1 MVKTGFHKTLNNFK
15 MKSLKPILFLL
26 FICLGW
32 TSFAQKGDE
41 YFEQKDY
48 YNAARYYEVE
58 AENDASKYLNLGKS
72 YFAQGRIAKAIEA
85 LNNYKSRH
93 SSADIDY
100 INSFI
105 ELLERDDDEIEMRD
119 VPSINTSYEEYSPII
134 TKDGKTLHFAA
145 EDLPDGEGGYDAY
158 FVEKQSDG
166 TWGEPQS
173 FDVFNSSTH
182 EGLLAINGDEDVI
195 ILFGNYPGSFGGG
208 DIFYSIFDGD
218 TWSYPC
224 NVGAT
229 INTDN
234 WEAQANL
241 SQDGKF
247 LFFVS
252 DRNGGQG
259 PDGSTDIYVTEI
271 TNEGWTKPV
280 NLGPVINS
288 KGSEYTPFLAA
299 DNKTLYF
306 ASTGHFGFGGRDL
319 FVSRR
324 LDDSWTNWSE
334 PVNMGKFINTIDDDE
349 YFTLPASGT
358 RGFIVRPGGL
368 LHDNS
373 DDIFEFII
381 PPSLRPETLINVYGE
396 VMDENDSAAA
406 VLIRYYDQ
414 ETGEEIAK
422 TASRRYDGQYGVS
435 LPANKVYDVII
446 DMKGFLYYQ
455 TELDLTDLT
464 KYFPARSF
472 KEVLGDN
479 LEGLEG
485 IKVDLDGYGLT
496 YDQYM
501 NTGKDGDI
509 PATFDNF
516 FKLSERYDIKI
527 EELKNV
533 IKEARYEYLTE
544 LENQREI
551 EQDHDVQR
559 IVVGAK
565 FEIKNIFFDFGKA
578 TLTDDS
584 KQELDKL
591 YEIMNRSEMVIEF
604 GGHTDNVGSDEANQ
618 RLSQERVNSVK
629 QYIADKG
636 INPARMSAVGYGET
650 QPVAS
655 NETDEGRQQ
664 NRRVEL
670 KITSLRL
677 EREGQDELTGDEDLD
692 GIREDLGAQVVTTDE
707 VDLLELFRNAAEA
720 GGLPEGA
727 SCNPEET
734 PEVTTSS
741 YTKTE
746 DKGTRKSR
754 SSSFDFGNGKVD
766 PDNYI
771 FKSFNPYVANFGY
784 ANRTTGDLGAG
795 VVFMKKAN
803 LREWHLQYNF
813 STADGIKWSAST
825 QWLFAIQTGLPVNL
839 HYGIELFSSQI
850 DGGDNP
856 DGDQTQGYLNIPVG
870 LRYNFNVG
878 DIILAPDAFI
888 SFQALA
894 SDGMPSSRY
903 FRAGINARWKLVQGG
918 IFYNTGDFVKYTGL
932 RAGLAF

>member
-1 MVKTGFHKTLNNFK
+1 
-15 MKSLKPILFLL
+15 MKSIKPILSSLFLL
-26 FICLGW
+26 ISMI
-32 TSFAQKGDE
+32 TFAQKGDE

-72 YFAQGRIAKAIEA
+72 YFAQGRISKAIEA
-85 LNNYKSRH
+85 LEKYKDGY
-93 SSADIDY
+93 SSADVAY
-100 INSFI
+100 INNFL
-105 ELLERDDDEIEMRD
+105 ELLRRDDDEIEMRD
-119 VPSINTSYEEYSPII
+119 IPSINTSYEEYSPII

-145 EDLPDGEGGYDAY
+145 EDLPNGEGGYDAY
-158 FVEKQSDG
+158 FVEKQADG

-173 FDVFNSSTH
+173 FDVFNSETH

-208 DIFYSIFDGD
+208 DIFYSIYDGNS
-218 TWSYPC
+218 WSYPC

-229 INTDN
+229 INSDN

-241 SQDGKF
+241 SQDGRF
-247 LFFVS
+247 LFYVS
-252 DRNGGQG
+252 DRDGGQG
-259 PDGSTDIYVTEI
+259 ASGTTDIYMTEI
-271 TNEGWTKPV
+271 TNEGWTQPI

-288 KGSEYTPFLAA
+288 TGSEYTPFLAA

-368 LHDNS
+368 LHENS

-381 PPSLRPETLINVYGE
+381 PPSLRPETLVNVYGE
-396 VMDENDSAAA
+396 VMDETDSAAA

-414 ETGEEIAK
+414 ETGEEVAK

-435 LPANKVYDVII
+435 LPANKIYDVII

-464 KYFPARSF
+464 KYFPARTF

-479 LEGLEG
+479 LANLEE
-485 IKVDLDGYGLT
+485 IKGDLDGYGLT
-496 YDQYM
+496 YDEYM

-509 PATFDNF
+509 PTTFDNF

-527 EELKNV
+527 EELKQV

-551 EQDHDVQR
+551 NQDHDVVR

-578 TLTDDS
+578 SLTADS
-584 KQELDKL
+584 KTELDKL

-604 GGHTDNVGSDEANQ
+604 GGHTDNVGSDEANLA
-618 RLSQERVNSVK
+618 LSQERVNSVK
-629 QYIADKG
+629 QYLVDKG
-636 INPARMSAVGYGET
+636 INPARMNAVGYGES

-655 NETDEGRQQ
+655 NETDDGRQK

-677 EREGQDELTGDEDLD
+677 EREGQDELTGDEELD
-692 GIREDLGAQVVTTDE
+692 GIKEDTGVDETSVSE

-734 PEVTTSS
+734 PEVTTT
-741 YTKTE
+741 YTETTE
-746 DKGTRKSR
+746 DKGTRKT
-754 SSSFDFGNGKVD
+754 SSYDFDFGSGSIND
-766 PDNYI
+766 LNDYI
-771 FKSFNPYVANFGY
+771 FKTFNPYVLSYGTEAFGG
-784 ANRTTGDLGAG
+784 AMGAG
-795 VVFMKKAN
+795 VALVKESN
-803 LREWHLQYNF
+803 LREWHLSYNF
-813 STADGIKWSAST
+813 INSDDTINWSA
-825 QWLFAIQTGLPVNL
+825 QTEILWTISAASPFHL
-839 HYGIELFSSQI
+839 HYGLELGMLGINEHQ
-850 DGGDNP
+850 DGGWA
-856 DGDQTQGYLNIPVG
+856 YINIPVG
-870 LRYNFNVG
+870 ARYIFDVAG
-878 DIILAPDAFI
+878 IKFGPEFMYK
-888 SFQALA
+888 FQAVANDEIANFGYGKSKYWRL
-894 SDGMPSSRY
+894 GV
-903 FRAGINARWKLVQGG
+903 NARWKLIQGG
-918 IFYNTGDFVKYTGL
+918 LFINSGDFVKYTGF

>member
-1 MVKTGFHKTLNNFK
+1 
-15 MKSLKPILFLL
+15 MKPTRILLFFLL
-26 FICLGW
+26 VSGW
-32 TSFAQKGDE
+32 IISYAQKGDE

-58 AENDASKYLNLGKS
+58 AETDASKYLNLGKS
-72 YFAQGRIAKAIEA
+72 YFAQGRITKAIEA
-85 LNNYKSRH
+85 LEAYKQKY
-93 SSADIDY
+93 SSADVAFV
-100 INSFI
+100 NNFL
-105 ELLERDDDEIEMRD
+105 ELLRRDDDEIEMRD
-119 VPSINTSYEEYSPII
+119 IPSINTTYEEYSPII

-145 EDLPDGEGGYDAY
+145 EDLPDGKGGYDAY
-158 FVEKQSDG
+158 FVNKLPDG
-166 TWGEPQS
+166 TWGEPQP
-173 FDVFNSSTH
+173 FEVFNSSTH

-195 ILFGNYPGSFGGG
+195 IMFGNYPGSFGGG

-218 TWSYPC
+218 SWSFPC

-241 SQDGKF
+241 SQDGRF

-259 PDGSTDIYVTEI
+259 PDGSTDIYMTEI

-324 LDDSWTNWSE
+324 LDDSWTNWSK

-368 LHDNS
+368 LHNNS

-381 PPSLRPETLINVYGE
+381 PPSLRPETLINVYGQ
-396 VMDENDSAAA
+396 VTDESDSAAS

-414 ETGEEIAK
+414 ATGEEVAK
-422 TASRRYDGQYGVS
+422 TASRKYDGQYGIS

-472 KEVLGDN
+472 KEVLGDH
-479 LEGLEG
+479 LSKLEG
-485 IKVDLDGYGLT
+485 IKSNLDSYGET
-496 YDQYM
+496 YDSYM
-501 NTGKDGDI
+501 NTGKEGDM

-527 EELKNV
+527 EELKKV
-533 IKEARYEYLTE
+533 IREARYEYLTE

-551 EQDHDVQR
+551 NQDHQVQR

-578 TLTDDS
+578 TLTTDS
-584 KQELDKL
+584 KTELDKL
-591 YEIMNRSEMVIEF
+591 YEIMDRSEMVIEF

-629 QYIADKG
+629 QYLVDKG
-636 INPARMSAVGYGET
+636 INGARMNAVGYGES

-655 NETDEGRQQ
+655 NETDDGRQK

-692 GIREDLGAQVVTTDE
+692 GIKDDLGAVASNVNE

-734 PEVTTSS
+734 VSTTSN
-741 YTKTE
+741 YTETKAKTKT
-746 DKGTRKSR
+746 KKS
-754 SSSFDFGNGKVD
+754 SSSFSFGDGEVD
-766 PDNYI
+766 RDNYI
-771 FKSFNPYVANFGY
+771 YKSFNPYLANFGY

-795 VVFMKKAN
+795 VVFLKKDN

-813 STADGIKWSAST
+813 SVADGLKWSGST
-825 QWLFAIQTGLPVNL
+825 QWLFAVETGLPVNL
-839 HYGIELFSSQI
+839 HYGIEMFAHQI

-856 DGDQTQGYLNIPVG
+856 DGSEVLGYLNIPVG
-870 LRYNFNVG
+870 LRYNMTVG
-878 DIILAPDAFI
+878 DLILAPDVFV
-888 SFQALA
+888 SFKALT
-894 SDGMPSSRY
+894 SDGLPSSRY
-903 FRAGINARWKLVQGG
+903 FRTGINARWKLFQGG
-918 IFYNTGDFVKYTGL
+918 LFYNTGDFVKYTGL